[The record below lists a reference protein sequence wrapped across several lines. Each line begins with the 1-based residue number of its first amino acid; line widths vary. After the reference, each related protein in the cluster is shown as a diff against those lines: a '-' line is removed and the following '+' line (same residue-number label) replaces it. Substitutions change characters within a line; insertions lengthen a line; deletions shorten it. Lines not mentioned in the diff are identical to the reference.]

1 MVHLAELFFIFL
13 ALNNMVIFIDLNR
26 TLKSPRFHG
35 PLHIIALVKNLV
47 KVHILDTYNHTDQ
60 VSEA

>member
-1 MVHLAELFFIFL
+1 MVDLAELFFIFL
-13 ALNNMVIFIDLNR
+13 APNNMVILIDLNR
-26 TLKSPRFHG
+26 TLKSSRFHG
-35 PLHIIALVKNLV
+35 PLHIMALVKNLV